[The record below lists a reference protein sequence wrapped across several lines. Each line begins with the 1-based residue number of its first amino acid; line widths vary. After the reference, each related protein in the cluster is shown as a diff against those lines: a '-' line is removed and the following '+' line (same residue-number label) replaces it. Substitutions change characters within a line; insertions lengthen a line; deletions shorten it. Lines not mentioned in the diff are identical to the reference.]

1 MTQQSIGGMSMSNPF
16 SIRRSCEA
24 GVSLIF
30 LEGYLDA
37 HTAPAFEEAIQK
49 EVDADL
55 FRIVVDCQ
63 KLDYI
68 SSAGLGVFMSF
79 VEDVR
84 DRQGDIKICGLT
96 PNVKEVFDILGF
108 PQIFEVLDSVQT
120 AQLRFAGSGA
130 GGPRGNI

>member
-1 MTQQSIGGMSMSNPF
+1 MPNPF
-16 SIRRSCEA
+16 TIRRCEQD
-24 GVSLIF
+24 GFSVIC

-49 EVDADL
+49 EVDANL
-55 FRIVVDCQ
+55 CRIIVDCE

-84 DRQGDIKICGLT
+84 DRKGDIKICSLT
-96 PNVKEVFDILGF
+96 SNVREVFEILGF
-108 PQIFEVLDSVQT
+108 PQIFDVVDNVEAARQ
-120 AQLRFAGSGA
+120 RFASAYEA
-130 GGPRGNI
+130 GGQHGGI

>member
-1 MTQQSIGGMSMSNPF
+1 MSNQF
-16 SIRRSCEA
+16 SMHRSQEE
-24 GVSLIF
+24 GLSVFS

-37 HTAPAFEEAIQK
+37 HTASAFEDAIQK

-55 FRIVVDCQ
+55 CRIIVDCG

-84 DRQGDIKICGLT
+84 ERDGDIKICSLNA
-96 PNVKEVFDILGF
+96 NVKEVFDLLGF
-108 PQIFEVLDSVQT
+108 PQIFDVLENIQ
-120 AQLRFAGSGA
+120 AARRRFASASAA
-130 GGPRGNI
+130 GGPNGRI